1 MGEDEQIGAPVH
13 MCNDH
18 VNKNIF
24 SDGSLEQDKVLEEG
38 IRILHCGEVGKGCAG
53 VRIGRQSFT
62 FVLES
67 VNRFGHE

>member
-1 MGEDEQIGAPVH
+1 MGEDEHIGAPVH
-13 MCNDH
+13 MYIDH
-18 VNKNIF
+18 VNKNIS
-24 SDGSLEQDKVLEEG
+24 SDSSPEQDKILEEG
-38 IRILHCGEVGKGCAG
+38 FRIFHGSEVGKGCAG